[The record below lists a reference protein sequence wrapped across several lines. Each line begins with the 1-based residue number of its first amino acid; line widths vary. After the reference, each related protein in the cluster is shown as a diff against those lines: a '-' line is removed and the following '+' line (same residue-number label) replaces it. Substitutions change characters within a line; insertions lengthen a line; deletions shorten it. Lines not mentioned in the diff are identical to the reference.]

1 MLSDFAGSLTSRI
14 AILELLGNLGLSVIF
29 ALILSFVI
37 RRFSRIIGDRSQH
50 TVVILVLM
58 PTMVLIISV
67 VRSSLALSLG
77 LVGALSIV
85 RFRTPIKEPEEL
97 VYLFV
102 AIAAGLGL
110 GANQT
115 LPTAVAFVFVMAV
128 LVVAGLLRRG
138 ETTRGVFL
146 DIDGPFGDG
155 TTGVDSLCALFRQRG
170 ILFEL
175 RRYTE
180 NPDAVSATFLVE
192 AGTTRDLELMVADL
206 RRAVPNGSI
215 TLIDRARQLT

>member
-1 MLSDFAGSLTSRI
+1 MLSDFAGSLTARI
-14 AILELLGNLGLSVIF
+14 ALQELLGNLVLSVIF
-29 ALILSFVI
+29 AVILSFVI
-37 RRFSRIIGDRSQH
+37 RRFSRIIGDRAQH
-50 TVVILVLM
+50 TVVILALM

-128 LVVAGLLRRG
+128 LVAAGLLRRG
-138 ETTRGVFL
+138 EASRGVFL
-146 DIDGPFGDG
+146 DVDGPSGEG
-155 TTGVDSLCALFRQRG
+155 TTGIDSLCALFRQRK

-175 RRYTE
+175 RRYAE
-180 NPDAVSATFLVE
+180 SPAAVSATFLVE
-192 AGTTRDLELMVADL
+192 AGTTRELELMVADL
-206 RRAVPNGSI
+206 RQAMPNGSI
-215 TLIDRARQLT
+215 TVIDRGRQLT

>member
-1 MLSDFAGSLTSRI
+1 MLSNFADSLTARI

-29 ALILSFVI
+29 ALVLSFVI
-37 RRFSRIIGDRSQH
+37 RRFSRIVGDRSQH

-102 AIAAGLGL
+102 AIAVGLGL

-115 LPTAVAFVFVMAV
+115 LPTALAFVFVMAV

-138 ETTRGVFL
+138 ETSRGVFL
-146 DIDGPFGDG
+146 DVDGAFRGG
-155 TTGVDSLCALFRQRG
+155 ATGVDSLCAVLRQRS
-170 ILFEL
+170 IPFEL

-180 NPDAVSATFLVE
+180 SPAAVSATFVVE
-192 AGTTRDLELMVADL
+192 AATTRDLELVVADL
-206 RRAVPNGSI
+206 RQAVPDGSI
-215 TLIDRARQLT
+215 TLIDRARHLN

>member
-1 MLSDFAGSLTSRI
+1 MASDFANSVTARI
-14 AILELLGNLGLSVIF
+14 AISELLGNLGLSVVF

-37 RRFSRIIGDRSQH
+37 RRFSRIIGDRSH
-50 TVVILVLM
+50 YTVVMLALI

-102 AIAAGLGL
+102 AIAVGLGL

-115 LPTAVAFVFVMAV
+115 LPTALAFVFVMLV
-128 LVVAGLLRRG
+128 LATAGLLRRG
-138 ETTRGVFL
+138 EAARGVFL
-146 DIDGPFGDG
+146 DVDGSFGDG
-155 TTGVDSLCALFRQRG
+155 KSGVDSLCELLRQRKV
-170 ILFEL
+170 LFEL

-180 NPDAVSATFLVE
+180 NPSAVSATFLLE
-192 AGTTRDLELMVADL
+192 AGSTRDLDLVVADL
-206 RRAVPNGSI
+206 RRAIPNGSFTI
-215 TLIDRARQLT
+215 IDRARQLS